1 MRNIARIVRS
11 NLKFKHLQLLIA
23 VDTFKSLGKAAQFMS
38 LTQSAVSK
46 NLAEIE
52 SMFDIVLFDR
62 SATGTQPTTHG
73 QTLLNLAR
81 TVLDA
86 FEQTMDEIEAK
97 RHAHGIRLA
106 VGVTTLIS
114 PMLLA
119 KAIALVKASL
129 PDSMVRLEEGD
140 LRILIPRLR
149 SGELDILISPIDPDY
164 MARDLHSES
173 LYSERFQLVV
183 SDGHPLLAT
192 DNLNWK
198 NLTLYPWVIP
208 PSPSTIHAKLRE
220 TFSLNAV
227 SPPKD
232 LMEASSPLSVLSLIQ
247 HRLAIAICSS
257 QIAALHAQRGLIKVL
272 PFKLSFR
279 PLPISIISLKEKR
292 HSSLAIDFMNHL
304 KISSEK
310 A

>member
-1 MRNIARIVRS
+1 MKNISRIVRS
-11 NLKFKHLQLLIA
+11 NLKLKHLQLLLA
-23 VDTFKSLGKAAQFMS
+23 VDKFRSLGKAAQFMS

-62 SATGTQPTTHG
+62 SAAGTQPTTHG

-86 FEQTMDEIEAK
+86 FEQTLEEIEAQ
-97 RHAHGIRLA
+97 RHAHSIRL
-106 VGVTTLIS
+106 VIGITSLIS
-114 PMLLA
+114 PLLMAKTIALA
-119 KAIALVKASL
+119 KTSS

-140 LRILIPRLR
+140 LRNLMPRLR
-149 SGELDILISPIDPDY
+149 SGELDMLISPIEPDY
-164 MARDLHSES
+164 MAVDLKAES

-183 SDGHPLLAT
+183 SDEHPLLAT

-198 NLTLYPWVIP
+198 SLTDYPWVIP
-208 PSPSTIHAKLRE
+208 PLPSTMHAKLRE
-220 TFSLNAV
+220 IFSVNDAT
-227 SPPKD
+227 PPKD
-232 LMEASSPLSVLSLIQ
+232 MMEASSPLSVLSLIQ
-247 HRLAIAICSS
+247 HRLAIAVWCS

-279 PLPISIISLKEKR
+279 PLPIGIISLKEKR
-292 HSSLAIDFMNHL
+292 HNTLAINFMNHL
-304 KISSEK
+304 KS
-310 A
+310 AV